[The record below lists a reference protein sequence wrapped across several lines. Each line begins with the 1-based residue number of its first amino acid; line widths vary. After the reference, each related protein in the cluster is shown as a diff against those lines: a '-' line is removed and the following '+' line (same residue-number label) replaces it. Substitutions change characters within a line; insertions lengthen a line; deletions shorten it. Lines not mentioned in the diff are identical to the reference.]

1 LFRAGGYAVSSDG
14 NRRGAPAK
22 RSKRRRAGRLA
33 LRPLPGIPF
42 NQIRLTCGY

>member
-1 LFRAGGYAVSSDG
+1 M
-14 NRRGAPAK
+14 RRLERRQSTRRAPAK